1 MEKMLESSGF
11 YSSYSWNE
19 HFECKAWIWIV
30 KIKLKNPTELNLFL
44 AELKIITN
52 IDCVSCDW
60 IDFYKIAAQKII
72 LLISN
77 FVEKERTVHR
87 LKQSILCEKS
97 GENACCKW
105 NHHQHYGVAKI
116 GCPNIMISIF
126 TTVVPFLYHSKYIK
140 QNELT
145 RLAHAWKPEQSSFV
159 DKILAPVLPVNW
171 PGTNFE
177 LAQADIWKDK
187 MKMS

>member
-1 MEKMLESSGF
+1 MNANSMFGIRCYSSNIMEKMLESSGF

-116 GCPNIMISIF
+116 GVRISWFQFLQQLCHFYIIQNI
-126 TTVVPFLYHSKYIK
+126 
-140 QNELT
+140 
-145 RLAHAWKPEQSSFV
+145 
-159 DKILAPVLPVNW
+159 
-171 PGTNFE
+171 
-177 LAQADIWKDK
+177 
-187 MKMS
+187 